1 MHTAPRKLSIWPLP
15 KKRSDHR
22 LTGAF
27 TLVELLVVISIIGV
41 LIALL
46 LPAVQAAREA
56 ARRAACVNNQKQISV
71 AISNY
76 EGAFHKF
83 PRGRVGCDDKGH
95 YWNAS
100 VCPPDLTAEE
110 MTGTSGF
117 VEILPQLEQQALFD
131 MLAVDDGGLWNNNV
145 ADVGWYGNDDKSW
158 GIKKRPQVYVCPS
171 DASEPISD
179 VYFPP
184 ILAATG
190 SYAFVSGSIG
200 GDDSS
205 KQTKYQNNGMFM
217 YVVQRKAKQVED
229 GLSNTMML
237 GEVFLADTYES
248 SNTWTYAIANA
259 DSLRSTAN
267 PLNTQPGG
275 GKKVLER
282 RNGAFG
288 SQHPG
293 GAVFCFADG
302 HAEFLAD
309 GVDLTLYQEMSTIGP
324 VDINGEADHSYY

>member
-1 MHTAPRKLSIWPLP
+1 MRTAPIKEGSCPFLVKGPDFRA
-15 KKRSDHR
+15 
-22 LTGAF
+22 TGAF
-27 TLVELLVVISIIGV
+27 TLVELLVVISIIGL

-56 ARRAACVNNQKQISV
+56 ARRGACINNQKQIGV
-71 AISNY
+71 AITSY
-76 EGAFHKF
+76 ESARHKF
-83 PRGRVGCDDKGH
+83 PRGRIGCDNKGR
-95 YWNAS
+95 YWNGS
-100 VCPPDLTAEE
+100 VCPTDLTAEE
-110 MTGTSGF
+110 MTGASGF
-117 VEILPQLEQQALFD
+117 VEILPQVEQQALFD

-145 ADVGWYGNDDKSW
+145 ADVGWYSNDNKSW
-158 GIKKRPQVYVCPS
+158 GVKKRPQVYVCPS
-171 DASEPISD
+171 DTSQAISD

-190 SYAFVSGSIG
+190 SYAFVSGSFG

-237 GEVFLADTYES
+237 GEVFLADTNES

-267 PLNTQPGG
+267 PLNTQPGD
-275 GKKVLER
+275 GKKVFEL

-302 HAEFLAD
+302 HAEFVAD
-309 GVDLTLYQEMSTIGP
+309 DVDFSLYQEMSTIGP
-324 VDINGEADHSYY
+324 TEFKDEGVHSYY